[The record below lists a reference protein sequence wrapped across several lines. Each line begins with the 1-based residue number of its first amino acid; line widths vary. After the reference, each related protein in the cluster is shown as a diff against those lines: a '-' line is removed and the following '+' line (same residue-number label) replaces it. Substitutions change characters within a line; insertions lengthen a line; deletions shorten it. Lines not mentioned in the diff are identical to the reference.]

1 MAYGICPLSAVAIR
15 NTSTDSSEMISQL
28 LFGELVEVLEVKGH
42 SWLKVHC
49 LDDNCV
55 GWVAANQLKLI
66 TPSEWE
72 AYRNHYA
79 WVLDYVQAAMSD
91 DHYLPLTLGARL
103 PGFDGMRFILG
114 ETSYSF
120 SGQAVFPKDIHP
132 SAELLLKIAR
142 RYLNTPYIAGGK
154 SPLGMDASGLTQI
167 VYRIAG
173 IQLPREADQQ
183 VFLGETIDFVEQ
195 SKPGDLAF
203 FENRLGKITH
213 VGIVVNPAEVLH
225 VFGRVCID
233 GLDHYGV
240 YNREAGRYLYKL
252 RVIKRLLKSGTPTE
266 KTTESSA
273 SAVYSNQFELF

>member
-103 PGFDGMRFILG
+103 PGFDGMRFTLG
-114 ETSYSF
+114 EASYSF
-120 SGQAVFPKDIHP
+120 SGQAVFPKIF
-132 SAELLLKIAR
+132 I
-142 RYLNTPYIAGGK
+142 
-154 SPLGMDASGLTQI
+154 
-167 VYRIAG
+167 
-173 IQLPREADQQ
+173 
-183 VFLGETIDFVEQ
+183 
-195 SKPGDLAF
+195 
-203 FENRLGKITH
+203 
-213 VGIVVNPAEVLH
+213 PAPNY
-225 VFGRVCID
+225 CS
-233 GLDHYGV
+233 
-240 YNREAGRYLYKL
+240 KL
-252 RVIKRLLKSGTPTE
+252 RAVTSIRLISPGANRHWEWMRPDWHKSYTGLRASNCPGRPTSRFFWE
-266 KTTESSA
+266 KPSTLSSNLSPA
-273 SAVYSNQFELF
+273 TLPSSKTGSARSPM

>member
-1 MAYGICPLSAVAIR
+1 MAYGICPLSAVAVR

-42 SWLKVHC
+42 SWYKVHC

-66 TPSEWE
+66 TPSELE
-72 AYRNHYA
+72 TYRDHFA

-103 PGFDGMRFILG
+103 PRFDGMRFSLG
-114 ETSYSF
+114 ETMYSF
-120 SGQAVFPKDIHP
+120 SGQAVFPKDIQAT
-132 SAELLLKIAR
+132 AELVMKIAR
-142 RYLNTPYIAGGK
+142 RYINTPYIAGGK
-154 SPLGMDASGLTQI
+154 SPLGMDASGLAQI

-195 SKPGDLAF
+195 SRPGDLAF

-213 VGIVVNPAEVLH
+213 VGMVVSPSEVLH
-225 VFGRVCID
+225 VYGCVRID
-233 GLDHYGV
+233 DLDHFGV
-240 YNREAGRYLYKL
+240 YNKETGRYLYRL
-252 RVIKRLLKSGTPTE
+252 RVIKRLLKTE
-266 KTTESSA
+266 LPAAKSSQSA
-273 SAVYSNQFELF
+273 SSGVYFNQFELF

>member
-42 SWLKVHC
+42 SWYKVHC

-66 TPSEWE
+66 TPSEME
-72 AYRNHYA
+72 LYRDHYA
-79 WVLDYVQAAMSD
+79 WVLDFVQAAMSD

-103 PGFDGMRFILG
+103 PGFDGMRFSLG
-114 ETSYSF
+114 DVSYSF
-120 SGQAVFPKDIHP
+120 SGQAVFPKDIQP
-132 SAELLLKIAR
+132 SADLLIKIAR

-154 SPLGMDASGLTQI
+154 SPLGMDASGLAQV

-173 IQLPREADQQ
+173 IQLPRDADQQ
-183 VFLGETIDFVEQ
+183 VFMGETIDFVEQ
-195 SKPGDLAF
+195 SRPGDLAF

-213 VGIVVNPAEVLH
+213 VGVVVTPIEVLH
-225 VFGRVCID
+225 VYGRVRID
-233 GLDHYGV
+233 RLDHYGV
-240 YNREAGRYLYKL
+240 YNQEVGRYLYKL
-252 RVIKRLLKSGTPTE
+252 RVIKRLLKSAAPAVKQPE
-266 KTTESSA
+266 TTSTTAYSS
-273 SAVYSNQFELF
+273 QFELF